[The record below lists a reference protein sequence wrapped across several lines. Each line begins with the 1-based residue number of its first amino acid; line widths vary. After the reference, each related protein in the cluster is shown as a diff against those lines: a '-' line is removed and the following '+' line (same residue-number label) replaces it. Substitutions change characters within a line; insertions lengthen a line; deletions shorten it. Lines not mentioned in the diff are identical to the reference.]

1 MGGINVF
8 DFELTFK
15 YLSLL
20 PLLHA
25 AHPLTKIP
33 ALNPTI
39 QFVMVYLYR

>member
-8 DFELTFK
+8 DFKLAFK

-20 PLLHA
+20 PLVHA
-25 AHPLTKIP
+25 AHPLTNIP

-39 QFVMVYLYR
+39 QFVMVHFYR